1 MSEKFIVNDLGHR
14 ERGEVVEVTLS
25 GNAANVRLLDNSN
38 YQAYKNGRRHTY
50 RGGLAKRSPVRLP
63 IPHSGRWYV
72 TVDMQ
77 GLRGQTRSSVRVLPS
92 PLPEIRER
100 PLSSIPSL
108 IRQDAVV
115 EHDAQGVGTRQFD
128 VFISYASEDRHFV
141 KELVDALQTGGLS
154 VWFDGSELRIGDNLR
169 RKVDAGL
176 ANSTFGV
183 VVLSHAF
190 FDKEW
195 PQYELDGLVTR
206 DIERGD
212 EQVILP
218 IWHGITKAEVIQ
230 RSPSLATKMARSTA
244 THTPEE
250 IADEIIGVVAD
261 AQRPVA

>member
-1 MSEKFIVNDLGHR
+1 MSDKFIVNDLGHR
-14 ERGEVVEVTLS
+14 ERGDVVEVTLS
-25 GNAANVRLLDNSN
+25 GNAANVRLLDSSN

-77 GLRGQTRSSVRVLPS
+77 GLSGQTRSSVRVLPN
-92 PLPEIRER
+92 PLPEIREDS
-100 PLSSIPSL
+100 LSSMPSL
-108 IRQDAVV
+108 VRQETVAERGPQDV
-115 EHDAQGVGTRQFD
+115 DTRQFD
-128 VFISYASEDRHFV
+128 VFISYASEDRRFV
-141 KELVDALQTGGLS
+141 TELVDALQAGGLS

-176 ANSTFGV
+176 ANSTFGI

-218 IWHGITKAEVIQ
+218 IWHGITKAEVIK
-230 RSPSLATKMARSTA
+230 RSPSLATKLARSTA

-250 IADEIIGVVAD
+250 IADEIIGVVTD
-261 AQRPVA
+261 TQGSVA

>member
-1 MSEKFIVNDLGHR
+1 MSDKFVVSDLGHR

-25 GNAANVRLLDNSN
+25 GNAANVRLLDSSN
-38 YQAYKNGRRHTY
+38 YQSYKNGRQHTY
-50 RGGLAKRSPVRLP
+50 RGGLAKQSPVRLP

-77 GLRGQTRSSVRVLPS
+77 GLRGQTRSSVRVLPR

-100 PLSSIPSL
+100 PLSSMPSL
-108 IRQDAVV
+108 IRQDATAGPGGQ
-115 EHDAQGVGTRQFD
+115 DADRHQFD
-128 VFISYASEDRHFV
+128 VFVSYASEDRDIV
-141 KELVDALQTGGLS
+141 NELVDALKAGGLS
-154 VWFDGSELRIGDNLR
+154 VWFDGSELKIGDNLR
-169 RKVDAGL
+169 RKIDAGL

-206 DIERGD
+206 DVERDD

-218 IWHGITKAEVIQ
+218 IWHKITKAEVIQ
-230 RSPSLATKMARSTA
+230 RSPSLATRIARSTA

-250 IADEIIGVVAD
+250 IANEIVGVVAG
-261 AQRPVA
+261 AQHPVA